1 MSLLGI
7 PIYTLAK
14 YRGMA
19 SAVRALRELGLAD
32 VLRQRRGSF
41 RDFGDVALP
50 QMQRDSGPSNMRNFQ
65 HFSESTGLI
74 YEAASQVPEDDF
86 VFCLGG
92 ECGLIVGT
100 LAAFRSKFKGQPGLL
115 WMDAHGDF
123 NTPGTTPSGFLGGM
137 PLAFA
142 CGRGPQLSPTI
153 EKARPLITEDQIVH
167 LGSRDLDPPEAKAME
182 ASPMCVYSAAMMH
195 KQGVER
201 VAGDVANYLA
211 DRADWIICHLDVDV
225 TDSSVLPAVNY
236 PSRGGL
242 TLKEVKATLTTLMR
256 SEKLKVFNLTAYNPE
271 LDRTQ
276 TSGRTILKLI
286 SDIFA

>member
-65 HFSESTGLI
+65 HFSESTDI
-74 YEAASQVPEDDF
+74 IHEAACQVPEDDF

-123 NTPGTTPSGFLGGM
+123 NTPGTTPSGYLGGM

-153 EKARPLITEDQIVH
+153 EKIRPLITEDQIVH
-167 LGSRDLDPPEAKAME
+167 LGSRDLDPSEAKAME

-256 SEKLKVFNLTAYNPE
+256 AEKLKVFNLTAYNPE